1 MLLKIENVSKAF
13 GGLSALRQVS
23 LSVSDGEILGL
34 IGPNGAGKTTLLN
47 VIAGVHRPNM
57 GTVWFADEDVTGL
70 RPDVLCKRGLS
81 RTFQIPQA
89 FPEMTA
95 LESAMVSAV
104 FGSRSGI
111 RGDSEKRARQSLDL
125 VEFPLPV
132 DTFAKQLNTA
142 QLKRLDLARAL
153 ANQPKLLLLDEVGA
167 GLTSSELLDLMQLL
181 RVIRRRDVTLIV
193 VEHLMPLIM
202 QLCDQVVVMQAGQ
215 KIAEGTPEQITR
227 DRNVVNSYL
236 GDQYLVE

>member
-104 FGSRSGI
+104 FGSRSGN
-111 RGDSEKRARQSLDL
+111 RADSEKRARQSLDL